1 MAQKRYYKDL
11 RTLAKRANQRMVE
24 LEKRGMRTGAYE
36 AVQGYLEIAG
46 VKKKRATGRRF
57 SETGKATY
65 NEYEVMKKFLD
76 RFLSSKTSTV
86 TGTKKFYDDVWQG
99 AKKNLNIEEYGITRD
114 EYMAIWENL
123 PAKKK
128 ERLYGSG
135 TIIKMVAT
143 ALRKGDED
151 LADGERMTVA
161 EIVEEI
167 QASKNTKD
175 AYKRIG
181 INYRDMK
188 RTAGLGKMK

>member
-24 LEKRGMRTGAYE
+24 LEKRGMKTGAYE
-36 AVQGYLEIAG
+36 AVQGFLEMAG
-46 VKKKRATGRRF
+46 QKKKSATGRRF

-65 NEYEVMKKFLD
+65 NEYELMKKFLN
-76 RFLSSKTSTV
+76 RFLGAKTSTV
-86 TGTKKFYDDVWQG
+86 TGTKKFYNDVWEG
-99 AKKNLNIEEYGITRD
+99 AKKNLNIDQYGINKD
-114 EYMAIWENL
+114 EYMEIWKNL
-123 PAKKK
+123 PSKKK

-143 ALRKGDED
+143 ALRKGREETQ
-151 LADGERMTVA
+151 DGERMTVA

-175 AYKRIG
+175 AYNRLG

-188 RTAGLGKMK
+188 NTTRLGSL